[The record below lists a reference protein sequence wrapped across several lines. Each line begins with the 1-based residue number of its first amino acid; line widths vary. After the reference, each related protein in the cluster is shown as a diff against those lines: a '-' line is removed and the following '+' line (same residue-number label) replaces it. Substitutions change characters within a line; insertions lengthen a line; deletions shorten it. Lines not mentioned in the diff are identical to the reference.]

1 MHLSFESAGDGITPG
16 SVTQTGTAAA
26 IEQLP
31 ALPCKTFENE
41 PLLQSARDHAQAMVE
56 ADRESLSCAE
66 YLLVLSVDKLGTF
79 AEQRPTV
86 QAAGHQALHGI
97 TVPMGNLPQGGH
109 A

>member
-16 SVTQTGTAAA
+16 SVKQTGTAVA
-26 IEQLP
+26 IEQLH
-31 ALPCKTFENE
+31 ALLRKAVEVE
-41 PLLQSARDHAQAMVE
+41 PLPQSAHALAQAMVE

-66 YLLVLSVDKLGTF
+66 YLLVPSVDRLGTF

-86 QAAGHQALHGI
+86 QAVGHQALHGI
-97 TVPMGNLPQGGH
+97 TVPTGILPQGGY